1 MLYSSSGSS
10 SGSSVASQG
19 RASFPL
25 FQMIYNNVLSKYQE
39 EEFQQQTIMM
49 EEISSSQKT
58 KICRIIKEMDEHHM
72 ELIFALIRCYQLQID
87 QQSILQTPYHMKKVK
102 PSQYRF
108 DIDQLPTLL
117 HHIILNFVEL
127 YEKQSEM
134 NNNLNT

>member
-1 MLYSSSGSS
+1 
-10 SGSSVASQG
+10 
-19 RASFPL
+19 
-25 FQMIYNNVLSKYQE
+25 MIYNNVLSKYQE
-39 EEFQQQTIMM
+39 EEFQDQSIQ
-49 EEISSSQKT
+49 EISSSQKT

-134 NNNLNT
+134 NTNLNT

>member
-1 MLYSSSGSS
+1 
-10 SGSSVASQG
+10 VASQG